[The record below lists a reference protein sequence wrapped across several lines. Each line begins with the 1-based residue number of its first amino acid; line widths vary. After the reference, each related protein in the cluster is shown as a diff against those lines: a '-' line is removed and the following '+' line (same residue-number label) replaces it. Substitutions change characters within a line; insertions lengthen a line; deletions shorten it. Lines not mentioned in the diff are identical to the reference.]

1 MATYLET
8 QTRIANELNRSGLTA
23 EIKLAILSSIE
34 YYKKR
39 RWPWN
44 EYSTTLTCVTDTE
57 YVALPSDFVELDK
70 LQITVGTN
78 KRHLHLRDYGQIVDW
93 RANSSSGEPTDFALW
108 QNRIELFRKPNSTY
122 TLTIHYVRSL
132 TVLSADADENAWLT
146 DAEELIRLHA
156 KKDLYANKIRDTR
169 SAKDM
174 QALEDSALLRM
185 ESWHQRRTAT
195 GRVKACYL

>member
-8 QTRIANELNRSGLTA
+8 QNRIASELNRTGITS
-23 EIKLAILSSIE
+23 EIKLAILSAVE

-44 EYSTTLTCVTDTE
+44 EYADTLTCVTDTE

-70 LQITVGTN
+70 LQITVGTQ
-78 KRHLHLRDYGQIVDW
+78 KRPLYQREYGQIVDW

-108 QNRIELFRKPNSTY
+108 QNRLELFRTPNSTY

-132 TVLSADADENAWLT
+132 TVLAADADENAWLT

-156 KKDLYANKIRDTR
+156 KKDLYANKIRDTN

-174 QALEDSALLRM
+174 QALEDSALFRL

-195 GRVKACYL
+195 GRTRAYYL

>member
-23 EIKLAILSSIE
+23 EIKLAILSAVE

-44 EYSTTLTCVTDTE
+44 EYSTTLTCVTDTA

-70 LQITVGTN
+70 LQITVGTQ
-78 KRHLHLRDYGQIVDW
+78 KRPLMQRDYGQIVDW
-93 RANSSSGEPTDFALW
+93 RANSSSGEPTEFALW
-108 QNRIELFRKPNSTY
+108 QNRIELYLVPNSTY

-132 TVLSADADENAWLT
+132 TALSADTDENAWLT

-156 KKDLYANKIRDTR
+156 KKDLYANKIHDVA

-174 QALEDSALLRM
+174 QALEDSALLRL

-195 GRVKACYL
+195 GRTRSYYL